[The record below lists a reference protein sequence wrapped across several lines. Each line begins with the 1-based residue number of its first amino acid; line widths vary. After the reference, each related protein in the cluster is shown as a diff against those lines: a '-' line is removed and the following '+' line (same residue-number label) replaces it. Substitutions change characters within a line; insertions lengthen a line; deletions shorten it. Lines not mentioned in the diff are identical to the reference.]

1 MLLVLAIFFGVMSAI
16 AGMYGFAS
24 IATVTGRIARM
35 LFFVLL
41 AAFIVVVL
49 LQV

>member
-16 AGMYGFAS
+16 AGAYGFAGF
-24 IATVTGRIARM
+24 ATVTGRIARV
-35 LFFVLL
+35 LFLL
-41 AAFIVVVL
+41 LLVAFIVVVL

>member
-24 IATVTGRIARM
+24 FATVTGRIARV
-35 LFFVLL
+35 LFLVLL
-41 AAFIVVVL
+41 AAFIIVVL

>member
-1 MLLVLAIFFGVMSAI
+1 MLLVLAIFFGVTSAI

-24 IATVTGRIARM
+24 FATITGRIASV
-35 LFFVLL
+35 LFLVLL
-41 AAFIVVVL
+41 VAFIVVVL